1 MKSDTGDASTL
12 APAGEF
18 VESSAQSVTLPE
30 RRIQAWRQWLVVL
43 SLICS
48 DILLASLFWGLALA
62 LQPIWGGGPLSVEL
76 TLPYI
81 LGDTAAWIGL
91 RALLGLYPGYGL
103 SPAEELR
110 RQTYATI
117 ATLAIVGIF
126 ALGFQAGDS
135 LSRLL
140 IVVSFL
146 ERLIL
151 APLGRHFVK
160 LGLEKLELWGKP
172 VVILGAGETG
182 KLLVHILQREWGL
195 GYKPL
200 AVFDFR
206 LAPKGRVLEG
216 VPYGGTV
223 TDALNLAQ
231 KQRIDT
237 VIFAM
242 THVRRQYLARFVEG
256 ARSGFRHVIV
266 IPNLIGITTS
276 AVTASDLAGVFGV
289 EIKQNLLSPWTLR
302 IKRMLDLVATVTGGI
317 LILPLLL
324 AISFLL
330 WVSSRGGVFYRAQRI
345 GQDGK
350 HFSCLKFRTMVPEA
364 EATLQRMLEENAELR
379 GEYSKYHKLRD
390 DPRITRIGRFLR
402 KTSLDELPQLWN
414 VLRGEMS
421 LVGPRPYLAR
431 ETEEIQDAL
440 HGERSMIGLGLYLPP
455 DYKESRPTQNE
466 ILRVPPG
473 ITGPWQVAGRNH
485 TSFRERVHMDA
496 YYVRNWSIWIDL
508 IILARTVGILI
519 FGRGAF

>member
-1 MKSDTGDASTL
+1 
-12 APAGEF
+12 
-18 VESSAQSVTLPE
+18 
-30 RRIQAWRQWLVVL
+30 
-43 SLICS
+43 
-48 DILLASLFWGLALA
+48 
-62 LQPIWGGGPLSVEL
+62 
-76 TLPYI
+76 
-81 LGDTAAWIGL
+81 
-91 RALLGLYPGYGL
+91 
-103 SPAEELR
+103 
-110 RQTYATI
+110 
-117 ATLAIVGIF
+117 
-126 ALGFQAGDS
+126 
-135 LSRLL
+135 
-140 IVVSFL
+140 
-146 ERLIL
+146 
-151 APLGRHFVK
+151 VK
-160 LGLEKLELWGKP
+160 LGLEKLEVWGKP